1 MRFIA
6 SVADRGRPLHAL
18 LGALLIAALAALSVV
33 PSALADE
40 PSNAPLPLIDKTE
53 EVGPGITLHHLKSL
67 RESGWQD
74 EQVLTVHLN
83 EAGVSTNILTSG
95 PVASGGPLTEA
106 ANKAGA
112 VAGVNGGFFDIGNS
126 NAAEGGEV
134 GSGELIKSPD
144 VGISNANHFG
154 VSKAGLAELANLATQ
169 ATAEF
174 GGASHPVLSV
184 NAADGG
190 HGVPANGMVAYTPAW
205 GTYSRARGFT
215 GVTDLAEVLVVDEKV
230 VSVNATGAA
239 GNQIPA
245 GGFVL
250 VGRESAAE
258 AIRALKP
265 GEEVKLTYGLS
276 AEATQELQFAI
287 GDGGVIIEN
296 GTPVSGL
303 DTSIAPRTAAGFKD
317 GGHTL
322 VLATWDGPG
331 GTGNGGIGIN
341 VEAAELAEEGV
352 ETAVN
357 LDGGGSTTMVARA
370 LGAEATT
377 VRNNPSDGSERSD
390 PNGIGV
396 FVEPG
401 DGAIHHMLVIPG
413 PHDGSAEESLRVF
426 PGTHLDLTAQAT
438 DNHEVPVKLTEGAV
452 KWTASSGTID
462 DGLLAAP
469 AKAKGTITVG
479 ATSGGVTAE
488 APVRVLDPVRDIE
501 LSTERISISE
511 AKSEDAVSVTVT
523 GKDDQG
529 WKAPLEF
536 SDLKLTYNHEVV
548 ELSPEGG
555 KLKITPLKVGGTTV
569 LIEANGVKDELPI
582 SVGVE
587 TLVPY
592 TFAGRAASW
601 ANNSTAT
608 TTRSDTPEGLKIE
621 YAAMRN
627 IGVSLAAGNG
637 RIAMPGQPLR
647 IKLKVKSS
655 VAQAL
660 TYISFV
666 EGNGHSNYSYG
677 TPMIASPEWQTV
689 TWTLPATTSFPISI
703 GSFQAIN
710 TSVAAQAAGT
720 MVLGQFEADVPPSV
734 QLPEEGPPQADPLIS
749 DTGSLPEGGSDF
761 KFATISD
768 IQFTA
773 ENPALAEVART
784 AIRRIRQTDPDLIV
798 LNGDV
803 TDRGLP
809 QDLSLAREVLE
820 ESGCEIVAPNEPKEE
835 NYTPAPGAEKVP
847 CYYVP
852 GNHESYGVNLVQEP
866 NLAHFE
872 EQFGTP
878 YRYFD
883 HKGTRFILLAS
894 SLGTL
899 RGTDWKQLPMFREAL
914 ETAKSDPNVKNVMVF
929 AHHPVDD
936 PSPTK
941 ASQLGDR
948 EEVALIEKML
958 TSFRE
963 ASGKPAAMVGSHAQ
977 VAYVHRIEGIPY
989 VVLPSSGKDPYGT
1002 PDHGG
1007 FTGWD
1012 DWSIDPEDGADQQW
1026 LTGNIHAFAQSIDLN
1041 APESVE
1047 VSTVGVVSGSIVQPE
1062 GVASGTRVVPLR
1074 YPMSVDWGGS
1084 SNLAIGSGAAA
1095 IETARE
1101 EGKTAILDPSDG
1113 YLTGLKVGSV
1123 EVSVTNDSMRPY
1135 TGPESLA
1142 PITETKTVQIVP
1154 FAGAGP
1160 VLTAGAP
1167 VFPVTPVGFVSEAEE
1182 VTVTNTGDQPL
1193 EISGVSIHAEE
1204 AASRGEFLLAED
1216 ECSGGTVEP
1225 GATCTVVVR
1234 YAPSRAEVTSNAALV
1249 FKTNT
1254 TAGVEEVPL
1263 SATSIKQPVVTG
1275 PEGPEGKEG
1284 KTGPEGPK
1292 GETGEKGA
1300 PGEKGVPGEKGTPG
1314 EKGAP
1319 GDKGEP
1325 GDPGA
1330 EGEKGDPGSPGAT
1343 GAAGA
1348 NGKEGA
1354 TGKEG
1359 PVGKEG
1365 KEGKTGPAGAKGDT
1379 GATGAAG
1386 PKGATGATGPKGA
1399 PGRDATV
1406 RCEVGGKGAKRV
1418 KVTCKVVYGGK
1429 ASQAGT
1435 LKLAGHSATLL
1446 RGGKVY
1452 ATGTVGHLL
1461 SRREVAPGSYTMQV
1475 RTGTHAATRFK
1486 VRLG

>member
-1 MRFIA
+1 MRFTPP
-6 SVADRGRPLHAL
+6 VVDRRRPLRALSCAL
-18 LGALLIAALAALSVV
+18 LLAAFAALFVTPSLARAA
-33 PSALADE
+33 E
-40 PSNAPLPLIDKTE
+40 PSNPPLPLINTTE

-67 RESGWQD
+67 GESGWQD

-83 EAGVSTNILTSG
+83 EPGVSTNILTSG

-126 NAAEGGEV
+126 NAAEGGEI

-144 VGISNANHFG
+144 VGISNTNHFG

-169 ATAEF
+169 ATAQF
-174 GGASHPVLSV
+174 GGASQPVLSV

-215 GVTDLAEVLVVDEKV
+215 GVTDLAEVLVVNNKV
-230 VSVNATGAA
+230 VSVDSTGAQA
-239 GNQIPA
+239 NQIPA

-258 AIRALKP
+258 AIRSLKP

-287 GDGGVIIEN
+287 GDGGTIVEA
-296 GTPVSGL
+296 GVAKPGL
-303 DTSIAPRTAAGFKD
+303 ETAIAPRTAAGFKD

-331 GTGNGGIGIN
+331 GTGHGGIGVN
-341 VEAAELAEEGV
+341 VEAAEMAEEGV

-370 LGAEATT
+370 LGAEGAT
-377 VRNNPSDGSERSD
+377 VRNNPSDGTERSD

-401 DGAIHHMLVIPG
+401 DGTVHHMFVIPG

-426 PGTHLDLTAQAT
+426 PGTHLDMTAQGT
-438 DNHEVPVKLTEGAV
+438 DNHQAPVKLAEGTV
-452 KWTASSGTID
+452 KWTASSGTINN
-462 DGLLAAP
+462 GLLAAP

-479 ATSGGVTAE
+479 ATSNGVTTE
-488 APVRVLDPVRDIE
+488 VPVRLLDPVRNIE

-511 AKSEDAVSVTVT
+511 AKAEDAVSVTVT

-569 LIEANGVKDELPI
+569 LIEANGVKAELPI

-608 TTRSDTPEGLKIE
+608 TTRTDTPEGLKIE

-627 IGVSLAAGNG
+627 IGVSLAAGNS

-647 IKLKVKSS
+647 VKLKVKSS

-677 TPMIASPEWQTV
+677 TPMIAGPEWQTI

-703 GSFQAIN
+703 GGFQAIN
-710 TSVAAQAAGT
+710 TAVAAQAAGT

-734 QLPEEGPPQADPLIS
+734 QLPEEGAPQPDPLIS
-749 DTGSLPEGGSDF
+749 DTGELPSGGSDF

-809 QDLSLAREVLE
+809 ADMSLAREVLE
-820 ESGCEIVAPNEPKEE
+820 ESGCEIVEADEPKEE
-835 NYTPAPGAEKVP
+835 NYTPEPGAEKVP

-899 RGTDWKQLPMFREAL
+899 RGTAWQQLPMFREAL

-936 PSPTK
+936 PSATK

-958 TSFRE
+958 TNFRE

-1012 DWSIDPEDGADQQW
+1012 DWSIDPEEDANQQW

-1047 VSTVGVVSGSIVQPE
+1047 VSTAGVVSGSIVQPE

-1084 SNLAIGSGAAA
+1084 PDLAIGSGTAA
-1095 IETARE
+1095 IEAARE

-1113 YLTGLKVGSV
+1113 YLTGLKTGSV

-1160 VLTAGAP
+1160 VLTAGSP
-1167 VFPVTPVGFVSEAEE
+1167 VFPLEPVGFISEAQE

-1216 ECSGGTVEP
+1216 DCTGGTVAP
-1225 GATCTVVVR
+1225 GATCSVVVR

-1263 SATSIKQPVVTG
+1263 TATSIKQPVVTG
-1275 PEGPEGKEG
+1275 PEGPA
-1284 KTGPEGPK
+1284 GPEGSTGSEGPK
-1292 GETGEKGA
+1292 
-1300 PGEKGVPGEKGTPG
+1300 
-1314 EKGAP
+1314 
-1319 GDKGEP
+1319 
-1325 GDPGA
+1325 GA
-1330 EGEKGDPGSPGAT
+1330 EGEKGA
-1343 GAAGA
+1343 
-1348 NGKEGA
+1348 EGA
-1354 TGKEG
+1354 KGAEG
-1359 PVGKEG
+1359 PAGPSGPAGPTGPAGSTGPAGQNGAEGASGKDGKEG
-1365 KEGKTGPAGAKGDT
+1365 KEGPTGKEGKAGPKGDT
-1379 GATGAAG
+1379 GPTGATG

-1406 RCEVGGKGAKRV
+1406 RCEVGGKGAKGV
-1418 KVTCKVVYGGK
+1418 KVTCKVTYGGK
-1429 ASQAGT
+1429 ASRADER
-1435 LKLAGHSATLL
+1435 KLSGHAATLL

-1452 ATGTVGHLL
+1452 AAGTVGHLL
-1461 SRREVAPGSYTMQV
+1461 SRRSIASGTYMMQV
-1475 RTGTHAATRFK
+1475 RTGTHAVTRFK

>member
-6 SVADRGRPLHAL
+6 PVADRGRPLRAL

-33 PSALADE
+33 PSLALADE

-53 EVGPGITLHHLKSL
+53 EIGPGITLHHLKSL

-144 VGISNANHFG
+144 VEINKANHFG

-169 ATAEF
+169 ASAEF
-174 GGASHPVLSV
+174 GGASHSVLTV

-190 HGVPANGMVAYTPAW
+190 GIPANGMIAYTPAW
-205 GTYSRARGFT
+205 GTYSRARAFT
-215 GVTDLAEVLVVDEKV
+215 TPSVTNIAEVLVVNDKV
-230 VSVNATGAA
+230 VSVNSTGAA
-239 GNQIPA
+239 ANQIPA

-296 GTPVSGL
+296 GTPVGGL
-303 DTSIAPRTAAGFKD
+303 DSSIAPRTAAGFKD

-370 LGAEATT
+370 LGAEGAT

-401 DGAIHHMLVIPG
+401 DGAVHHMFVVPG

-426 PGTHLDLTAQAT
+426 PGTHLDLNAQAT
-438 DNHEVPVKLTEGAV
+438 DDHQAPVKLAEGAV
-452 KWTASSGTID
+452 KWTASSGTITN
-462 DGLLAAP
+462 GLLAAP

-479 ATSGGVTAE
+479 ATSGGVTTE
-488 APVRVLDPVRDIE
+488 VPVRVLDPVRNIE

-529 WKAPLEF
+529 WKAPVEY

-569 LIEANGVKDELPI
+569 LIEVNGVKAELPI

-592 TFAGRAASW
+592 TFAGKAANW
-601 ANNSTAT
+601 GDNSTAA
-608 TTRSDTPEGLKIE
+608 TTRTDTPEGLKIE

-627 IGVSLAAGNG
+627 IGASLTTGG

-710 TSVAAQAAGT
+710 TAVAAQAAGT
-720 MVLGQFEADVPPSV
+720 MTLSQFEADVPPSV

-749 DTGSLPEGGSDF
+749 DTGELPSGGSDF

-866 NLAHFE
+866 TLAHFE

-958 TSFRE
+958 TNFRE

-1012 DWSIDPEDGADQQW
+1012 DWSIDPEDNADQQW

-1047 VSTVGVVSGSIVQPE
+1047 VSTAGVVSGSIVQPE
-1062 GVASGTRVVPLR
+1062 GVATGTRVVPLR

-1084 SNLAIGSGAAA
+1084 SNLAIGSGTAA
-1095 IETARE
+1095 IEAARE
-1101 EGKTAILDPSDG
+1101 GGKTAILDPSDG

-1160 VLTAGAP
+1160 VLTAGSP
-1167 VFPVTPVGFVSEAEE
+1167 VFPQVPVGFISEAEE

-1193 EISGVSIHAEE
+1193 DISGVSIHADE

-1216 ECSGGTVEP
+1216 ECSGGTVAP

-1275 PEGPEGKEG
+1275 PEGPEGPAGAEGKEGKEG
-1284 KTGPEGPK
+1284 KTGPEGAK
-1292 GETGEKGA
+1292 
-1300 PGEKGVPGEKGTPG
+1300 
-1314 EKGAP
+1314 
-1319 GDKGEP
+1319 
-1325 GDPGA
+1325 GA
-1330 EGEKGDPGSPGAT
+1330 EGPAGSTGPAGPTGATGQIGPAGPTGPAGAT

-1348 NGKEGA
+1348 
-1354 TGKEG
+1354 TG
-1359 PVGKEG
+1359 PDGKEG
-1365 KEGKTGPAGAKGDT
+1365 KEGQTGKDGQEGPAGKEGKAGPAGAKGDT

-1406 RCEVGGKGAKRV
+1406 RCEVGGKGAKGV
-1418 KVTCKVVYGGK
+1418 KVTCKVTYGGK
-1429 ASQAGT
+1429 ASSADG
-1435 LKLAGHSATLL
+1435 LKLSGHAATLL

-1452 ATGTVGHLL
+1452 AAGTVGHLL
-1461 SRREVAPGSYTMQV
+1461 SRREVAPGAYTMQV
-1475 RTGTHAATRFK
+1475 RTGTHAVTRFK